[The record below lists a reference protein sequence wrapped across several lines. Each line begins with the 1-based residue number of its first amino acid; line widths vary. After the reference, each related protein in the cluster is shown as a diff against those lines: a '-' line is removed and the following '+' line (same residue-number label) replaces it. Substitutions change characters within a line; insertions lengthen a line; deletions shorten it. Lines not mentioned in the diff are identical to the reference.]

1 MAHELDIEA
10 AALVAAVNP
19 AEVAAMIA
27 QYIPAED
34 VPLRNA
40 WRGMSRHPVY
50 SDNRPKEPQ
59 KLLVCLSRELEKQ
72 RESAQAAVR
81 SYCKYRRDGLQ
92 ALSAYD
98 VLISSGRNPLRALK
112 TALDLT
118 QGHVSY
124 YMSLAADLA
133 LDIAN
138 LRELLTPAPPPQ
150 LSLF

>member
-59 KLLVCLSRELEKQ
+59 KLLVCLSAK
-72 RESAQAAVR
+72 APKPPCGA
-81 SYCKYRRDGLQ
+81 
-92 ALSAYD
+92 
-98 VLISSGRNPLRALK
+98 
-112 TALDLT
+112 
-118 QGHVSY
+118 
-124 YMSLAADLA
+124 
-133 LDIAN
+133 IAN
-138 LRELLTPAPPPQ
+138 IDAMACRL
-150 LSLF
+150 